1 MIFIDILALIGG
13 CLLSICLV
21 PQIYKVYNTKDASNI
36 SYSWQILYLIGLIPH
51 LIYGIYYDLIPI
63 YVPTIIEIVLL
74 IVLIILK
81 LNLNENSEN

>member
-51 LIYGIYYDLIPI
+51 LIYGIYYDLIQ
-63 YVPTIIEIVLL
+63 IIEIVFKKY
-74 IVLIILK
+74 IFYISF
-81 LNLNENSEN
+81 NYF